1 MNKPEFYAPC
11 EAIFQTGHVYRDI
24 QPIKAR
30 SNRWAPRVP
39 GNGRF
44 QGIGLIR
51 YFSATCIQISLTA
64 PVAINQTFSSPEATL
79 AFLRD
84 LNPESSHA

>member
-1 MNKPEFYAPC
+1 MNKPDFYAAC
-11 EAIFQTGHVYRDI
+11 EAIFQTGHVYREHH
-24 QPIKAR
+24 PIKAR
-30 SNRWAPRVP
+30 SNRWASRLP

-44 QGIGLIR
+44 EGVGLIR
-51 YFSATCIQISLTA
+51 YFGPTTIHISLTS